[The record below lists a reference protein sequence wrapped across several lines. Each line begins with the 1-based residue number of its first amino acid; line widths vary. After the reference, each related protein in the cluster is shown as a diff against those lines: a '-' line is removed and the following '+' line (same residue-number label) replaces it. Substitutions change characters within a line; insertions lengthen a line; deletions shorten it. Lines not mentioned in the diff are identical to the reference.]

1 MKLFFTKKPKF
12 LYIANT
18 QICNW
23 NYKTSYRNPSTNIYI
38 HMYIY
43 EHNNRPIYLFYF
55 SAKFRTELQMAHSQ
69 DPKSHPSILC
79 RAGCGFFGAQ
89 NTDGF
94 CSKCFKAQS
103 APPQDLATEMTSLP
117 DGMTSLGANKPVNKP
132 TLPGNPPALDTLD
145 LIEDDVIDNEAPPS
159 VSDKQV
165 TAAARLIPE
174 GTPELKKKR
183 NRCERCNKKVG
194 LTGFTC
200 HCKKL
205 FCPEHQYPDE
215 HNCVIDYKQIGREQL
230 KKSNPLVVAE
240 KIKKL

>member
-1 MKLFFTKKPKF
+1 
-12 LYIANT
+12 
-18 QICNW
+18 
-23 NYKTSYRNPSTNIYI
+23 
-38 HMYIY
+38 
-43 EHNNRPIYLFYF
+43 
-55 SAKFRTELQMAHSQ
+55 MAHSQ

-89 NTDGF
+89 NTGGF
-94 CSKCFKAQS
+94 CSKCFKTQS
-103 APPQDLATEMTSLP
+103 APPQDLAADLTP
-117 DGMTSLGANKPVNKP
+117 DVPTSLGANKPINKP
-132 TLPGNPPALDTLD
+132 TLPANPPSLDAGKQHQPLE

-159 VSDKQV
+159 LSDKQI
-165 TAAARLIPE
+165 TGAARLISE

-183 NRCERCNKKVG
+183 NRCETCNRKVG

-205 FCPEHQYPDE
+205 FCSEHQYPDE
-215 HNCVIDYKQIGREQL
+215 HNCEIDYKLLGREQL